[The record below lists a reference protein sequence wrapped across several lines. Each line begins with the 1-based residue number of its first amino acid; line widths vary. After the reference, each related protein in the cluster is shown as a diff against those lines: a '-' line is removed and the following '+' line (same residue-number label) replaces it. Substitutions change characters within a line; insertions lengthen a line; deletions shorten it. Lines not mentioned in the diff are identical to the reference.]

1 MNKYTFIIYAACLL
15 SFLISCKNEKAT
27 RDQDSLVTKV
37 DQDGPSTKTEQQSDP
52 LTPEADPEK
61 QIVESRFNAPDG
73 WVEFTDETPGF
84 VTDIRYAT
92 DNNFVKAVMYDCGKC
107 FLREQA
113 ANALFLVAAELSRYD
128 LGIKLFDCYRPA
140 PVQQKL
146 WDKVPNASYVTP
158 PWKGSQHNRGVAVD
172 LTIVDEAGNQL
183 DMGTSFDYF
192 GEEAHYTYTGHSA
205 RVNQNRML
213 LKSVMEQYGF
223 ASIRT
228 EWWHFSIKE
237 LQSLEVSEWE
247 WECE

>member
-1 MNKYTFIIYAACLL
+1 MLKNTLLIFVCLICCHPACKHD
-15 SFLISCKNEKAT
+15 SKNVSAIQTVDEDQKQVDMPTDDLDTKAE
-27 RDQDSLVTKV
+27 TKM
-37 DQDGPSTKTEQQSDP
+37 
-52 LTPEADPEK
+52 
-61 QIVESRFNAPDG
+61 IESRFEAPEG
-73 WVEFTDETPGF
+73 WIEFTDQTPGF

-92 DNNFVKAVMYDCGKC
+92 DNNFVNSIMYDCGKC

-113 ANALFLVAAELSRYD
+113 GMALYLVAAELSQYD

-183 DMGTSFDYF
+183 DMGTRFDYF
-192 GEEAHYTYTGHSA
+192 GEEAHHTYKGHPA
-205 RVNQNRML
+205 RVHQNRML
-213 LKSVMEQYGF
+213 LKSTMEQFGF

-228 EWWHFSIKE
+228 EWWHYSIKE
-237 LQSLEVSEWE
+237 LQSLEVSDWE